1 MAHTASGTAQQLPQI
16 IRMNEDVKTI
26 LATAEAINLLAL
38 NASVTAR
45 RIGSLGRGFVQ
56 VASELTEFSRE
67 TRRTMNNLRVGSF
80 QLLVAVT
87 RTLKEDRLL
96 RYLQKAGVMRESENS
111 FVQERRNLLQQM
123 DQVKRL
129 AARGHVLANLAQ
141 IEAAQTT
148 SLRRELLVISAE
160 FSEAIETIRKHVE
173 SLGRE
178 ARGIA

>member
-1 MAHTASGTAQQLPQI
+1 MAHTASGTAQQLHQI

-56 VASELTEFSRE
+56 VASELTDFSRE